1 MLSKMGQ
8 QGYLTL
14 AHTLKF
20 TLDALADMYD
30 GRNGPWLDELEAE
43 AMSFLNE
50 EDANERDVRAV
61 KQFFDDFRNQ
71 LASFKRRAERND
83 SRLINGPRN

>member
-8 QGYLTL
+8 QGYLAL

-30 GRNGPWLDELEAE
+30 GQNGPWLDELEAE
-43 AMSFLNE
+43 AMSLLSE
-50 EDANERDVRAV
+50 EDANERDVIAV

-71 LASFKRRAERND
+71 LASFTRRADRDE
-83 SRLINGPRN
+83 SWLINGASN